1 MTSKTTDDPY
11 ASLRYNEFKLFLL
24 IRFSLVMAWSMQFII
39 VEWEVYRL
47 TNDPLSLG
55 IIGLME
61 IIPAFS
67 IALFAGHIVDQ
78 NEKKKV
84 LLICSLAFLSL
95 STGFWYL
102 SFEAVQQDI
111 GPQYTLYLIYALVF
125 FGGIVRAFISPTVF
139 SLMALVVPKKLY
151 PNAAAWSSSVWQL
164 SAVLGPAIGGFSLHQ
179 IGVNS
184 SLLMVMCMVA
194 VAIFFGLLLKKKA
207 ILNPKIGEPV
217 WQSLKVGLRFVF
229 GTKLILAALT
239 LDMIAVLFGGAVALL
254 PVFAK
259 DILEVGAQG
268 FGILRAAPAVGS
280 FLVMF
285 SLAYFPIQKN
295 AGIKLLVAVFVFGC
309 SILLFGLSTFF
320 WLSVFALFMS
330 GVADGVSMV
339 IRSTILQ
346 IYTPDDMRGRVS
358 SVTNMFVGSSN
369 ELGAFESGFTAKIM
383 GTVPAVV
390 FGGIMT
396 LVTVGATTVVSP
408 SLRQLHIDTS
418 ADADDN
424 ST

>member
-184 SLLMVMCMVA
+184 SLLMVMCMVT

>member
-194 VAIFFGLLLKKKA
+194 VAIFFGFLLKKKA

>member
-1 MTSKTTDDPY
+1 MNKNPKNDPY
-11 ASLRYNEFKLFLL
+11 ASLRYKEFNLFLL
-24 IRFSLVMAWSMQFII
+24 IRFFLVMAWSMQFII

-84 LLICSLAFLSL
+84 LLLCCLGFLTL

-102 SFEAVQQDI
+102 SFGDVQQNL
-111 GPQYTLYLIYALVF
+111 GPRNTLYLIYSLVF
-125 FGGIVRAFISPTVF
+125 FGGIVRAFISPTIF

-151 PNAAAWSSSVWQL
+151 PNAAAWSSSVWQF
-164 SAVLGPAIGGFSLHQ
+164 SAVMGPAIAGLALHE

-184 SLLMVMCMVA
+184 SLMMVLLMVLA
-194 VAIFFGLLLKKKA
+194 ALLFALLLKKKA

-217 WQSLKVGLRFVF
+217 WQSLKVGLSFVF

-239 LDMIAVLFGGAVALL
+239 LDMVAVLFGGAVALL

-259 DILEVGAQG
+259 DILDVGAKG
-268 FGILRAAPAVGS
+268 FGVLRAAPAVGS

-285 SLAYFPIQKN
+285 SLAYFPILKN
-295 AGIKLLVAVFVFGC
+295 AGIKLLTAVFVFGF
-309 SILLFGLSTFF
+309 SIILFGLSTFF
-320 WLSVFALFMS
+320 WLSVFALFLS

-346 IYTPDDMRGRVS
+346 IYTPDNMRGRVS

-396 LVTVGATTVVSP
+396 LITVGTTTIVSP
-408 SLRQLHIDTS
+408 SLRQLDIDNSDTS
-418 ADADDN
+418 KDE
-424 ST
+424 TT

>member
-1 MTSKTTDDPY
+1 MTATKKDPY
-11 ASLRYNEFKLFLL
+11 ASLRFPEFKWFLL
-24 IRFSLVMAWSMQFII
+24 IRFSLVLAWSMQFVI

-78 NEKKKV
+78 KEKRSL
-84 LLICSLAFLSL
+84 LLICCLAFFALSA
-95 STGFWYL
+95 GFWYL
-102 SFEAVQQDI
+102 SFESTQRSLGI
-111 GPQYTLYLIYALVF
+111 KTTLTGIYSLVF
-125 FGGIVRAFISPTVF
+125 LGGIVRAFISPTIF

-164 SAVLGPAIGGFSLHQ
+164 SAVLGPAIAGFSLYK
-179 IGVNS
+179 IGVNA
-184 SLLMVMCMVA
+184 SLMIVLAFVVLA
-194 VAIFFGLLLKKKA
+194 FLFTLFIKKKA

-217 WQSLKVGLRFVF
+217 WQSLKVGVRFVF
-229 GTKLILAALT
+229 DTKIILSALT
-239 LDMIAVLFGGAVALL
+239 LDMVAVLFGGAVALL
-254 PVFAK
+254 PIFAK
-259 DILEVGAQG
+259 DILQVGPQG

-285 SLAYFPIQKN
+285 ALAYRPVGKN
-295 AGIKLLVAVFVFGC
+295 AGKKLLISVFVFGL
-309 SILLFGLSTFF
+309 SIIMFGLSKLF
-320 WLSVFALFMS
+320 WLSVLALFIS

-339 IRSTILQ
+339 IRTTILQ
-346 IYTPDDMRGRVS
+346 LFTPDEMRGRVS

-369 ELGAFESGFTAKIM
+369 ELGAFESGFTAKLM

-396 LVTVGATTVVSP
+396 LVTVLTTTAVSP
-408 SLRQLHIDTS
+408 ELRTLDLELS
-418 ADADDN
+418 EDDN
-424 ST
+424 KESD

>member
-1 MTSKTTDDPY
+1 
-11 ASLRYNEFKLFLL
+11 
-24 IRFSLVMAWSMQFII
+24 MAWSMQFII

-84 LLICSLAFLSL
+84 LLICSMAFLSL

-408 SLRQLHIDTS
+408 SLRKLHIDTS
-418 ADADDN
+418 ADAGDN
-424 ST
+424 SN

>member
-1 MTSKTTDDPY
+1 M
-11 ASLRYNEFKLFLL
+11 
-24 IRFSLVMAWSMQFII
+24 
-39 VEWEVYRL
+39 
-47 TNDPLSLG
+47 
-55 IIGLME
+55 
-61 IIPAFS
+61 
-67 IALFAGHIVDQ
+67 
-78 NEKKKV
+78 
-84 LLICSLAFLSL
+84 ICSLAFLSL

-139 SLMALVVPKKLY
+139 SLMALVVPKKLN

-184 SLLMVMCMVA
+184 SLLMVMCMVT